1 LTLAE
6 VKVALAVSSGTAIS
20 DTARRLRISP
30 NTVKT
35 HLRRVFGKTGTSR
48 QAELSRLMATISLA
62 RGSESDG

>member
-1 LTLAE
+1 
-6 VKVALAVSSGTAIS
+6 VALAVSSGTTIS